1 MAMNWTGMA
10 ARAQGCATLV
20 FGLLPSSADA
30 CTLCHSAQA
39 ISVRESLLGPDLAL
53 NLAAILL
60 PVTALLAI
68 VALVARDP
76 ERPTSL

>member
-1 MAMNWTGMA
+1 MAMNRTGSA
-10 ARAQGCATLV
+10 VSARLCATLV
-20 FGLLPSSADA
+20 FALLPSSAKA

-39 ISVRESLLGPDLAL
+39 ISVRERLLGPDLAL

>member
-1 MAMNWTGMA
+1 MAMNETGLA
-10 ARAQGCATLV
+10 AFDRVCAMLL
-20 FGLLPSSADA
+20 FALLPSPAAA
-30 CTLCHSAQA
+30 CTLCHSAPA
-39 ISVRESLLGPDLAL
+39 ISVRERLLSPDLAS